1 MPKNTIFFS
10 YSVKFVNSIF
20 AENITGIFIQEHFL
34 TLLRIN
40 CCTLYYS
47 KKMKIICYDC
57 FSGISG
63 DMNLGAMIDLGVDR
77 SYLTDEL
84 NKLNLPGWELSVQMD
99 QRHGI
104 TGTKVTVKQTR
115 HEHSHR
121 HFSDIE
127 KIIHNSSLD
136 TRTKELSL
144 KIFLKIA
151 QAEAKVHGISLEHIH
166 FHEVGAVD
174 SIIDV
179 VGAAICYYAL
189 NIEAVHVSTVELGG
203 GFVLCD
209 HGKLPVPA
217 PATAEIIKG
226 IPVKKDGVDFE
237 ATTPTGAA
245 ILAALGT
252 DFNPDLSIKIEKT
265 AYGIGHKENKDVP
278 NLLRVFIGE
287 TIENTGS
294 GHDAILL
301 ECNIDDMNPEFFEYI
316 SDRLFKAGASD
327 VFISNIIMKKGR
339 PGILLRVICEVES
352 ADILK
357 SIIFTESTSLGI
369 RTLPFRKDTLVRKFE
384 TLPTVYGDISVKRSY
399 YNGNEVSCKPEYED
413 CKRIAGEKMIPVKDV
428 YNNIMALLT
437 NKLK

>member
-1 MPKNTIFFS
+1 
-10 YSVKFVNSIF
+10 
-20 AENITGIFIQEHFL
+20 
-34 TLLRIN
+34 
-40 CCTLYYS
+40 
-47 KKMKIICYDC
+47 MKIICYDC

-63 DMNLGAMIDLGVDR
+63 DMNLGAMLDLGVDK
-77 SYLTDEL
+77 SYLTGEL
-84 NKLNLPGWELSVQMD
+84 NKLNLPGWELVVQKD

-104 TGTKVTVKQTR
+104 TGTQVTVKQTR

-121 HFSDIE
+121 HYSDIE
-127 KIIHNSSLD
+127 NIINNSSLD
-136 TRTKELSL
+136 TRIRELSL

-151 QAEAKVHGISLEHIH
+151 QAEAKVHGISLEHVH

-179 VGAAICYYAL
+179 VGAAICYFAL
-189 NIEAVHVSTVELGG
+189 DVEAVHVSTVELGG

-245 ILAALGT
+245 ILATLGT
-252 DFNPDLSIKIEKT
+252 DFNPHLSVSIEKT
-265 AYGIGHKENKDVP
+265 GYGIGHRENKDVP

-287 TIENTGS
+287 TIGNSGS

-339 PGILLRVICEVES
+339 PGILLSIICENES
-352 ADILK
+352 ADTLK

-384 TLPTVYGDISVKRSY
+384 TLSTIYGNISVKRSY
-399 YNGNEVSCKPEYED
+399 YNGKEVSCKPEYED
-413 CKRIAGEKMIPVKDV
+413 CKRIAAEKMVPVKEV
-428 YNNIMALLT
+428 YNNIMAVLT
-437 NKLK
+437 RI